1 MLGLDEAAAAA
12 VEWADVAFSYPADD
26 PAGGVAPPGSWGDP
40 VLHGASLAVPQ
51 GAFCLLSGATGSG
64 KSTLLRLAKP
74 EVAPQGRLSG
84 SVKVLGRPA
93 RSLSVRESACA
104 LCLVTQD
111 ASAQLVCDTVADE
124 LAFAMENLSMDPDA
138 MGRRMAE
145 ACCFFGIDGW
155 LHTPVSELSGGR
167 RQLAVLAAAMVLRPR
182 VLLLDEPTAQLDP
195 VSERTFLHGL
205 FRVNRELGVTVV
217 VATHHAAPMVP
228 YATMAVEVA
237 TGKVRPVPVESLAK
251 EPSTPCELPQ
261 PGERALSARDLWA
274 RYDSRCPWVLSGAAL
289 AVCAGEVRAL
299 VGGNGSGKST
309 LIKALAGIVRP
320 RKGRVADAGADRR
333 GYVPQDPRE
342 VLGSGT
348 VGQEL
353 MAWAPQAGFSEGDA
367 RAMADAVGL
376 AGLWGRDAA
385 ELSGGQRQLLAVAKV
400 LLCRPRTL
408 LLDEPVKGLD
418 AAARATVARLVA
430 DAARKGAAVVVA
442 THDLAFARNCCTT
455 VSMVFDGALTGTAPA
470 AEFFAESAFFS

>member
-1 MLGLDEAAAAA
+1 MTELDETGVPA

-26 PAGGVAPPGSWGDP
+26 PAGGVAPLGSWGEP
-40 VLHGASLAVPQ
+40 VLREASLSVPQ

-74 EVAPQGRLSG
+74 EVAPVGRLSG
-84 SVKVLGRPA
+84 SVEVLGRPVG
-93 RSLSVRESACA
+93 SLSVRQSACA
-104 LCLVTQD
+104 LGLVTQD
-111 ASAQLVCDTVADE
+111 ASAQLVCDTVGDE
-124 LAFAMENLSMDPDA
+124 LAFALENLSMAPGA
-138 MGRRMAE
+138 IGRRMAE

-155 LHTPVSELSGGR
+155 LHTPISELSGGQ

-195 VSERTFLHGL
+195 VAERAFLHGL

-217 VATHHAAPMVP
+217 VATHHAAPMTP
-228 YATMAVEVA
+228 YATMAVEVVA
-237 TGKVRPVPVESLAK
+237 GEVRPVPVDALAE
-251 EPSTPCELPQ
+251 EPSTPCELSL
-261 PGERALSARDLWA
+261 PGEPALVVRDLWA
-274 RYDSRCPWVLSGAAL
+274 RYDARCPWVLSGCGL
-289 AVCAGEVRAL
+289 EVRSGEVRAL

-309 LIKALAGIVRP
+309 LIKALAGIVRL
-320 RKGRVADAGADRR
+320 RRGKVADAGADRR

-353 MAWAPQAGFSEGDA
+353 MAWAPGAGFSEADA
-367 RAMADAVGL
+367 RAMAVSTGL
-376 AGLWGRDAA
+376 LGLWDRDAA

-408 LLDEPVKGLD
+408 LLDEPVKGHD

-430 DAARKGAAVVVA
+430 LAAREGAAVVVA
-442 THDLAFARNCCTT
+442 THDLAYARDCCTT

-470 AEFFAESAFFS
+470 SEFFAESVFFS

>member
-1 MLGLDEAAAAA
+1 MTESVETGTPA
-12 VEWADVAFSYPADD
+12 VEWAGVTFSYPADD
-26 PAGGVAPPGSWGDP
+26 PAGSMAPLGSWGDP
-40 VLHGASLAVPQ
+40 VLRGASLSVPQ

-93 RSLSVRESACA
+93 ESLSVRESACA
-104 LCLVTQD
+104 LGLVTQD

-124 LAFAMENLSMDPDA
+124 LAFALENLGMDSTA

-145 ACCFFGIDGW
+145 ACCFFGVDGW
-155 LHTPVSELSGGR
+155 LHTPVFELSGGR
-167 RQLAVLAAAMVLRPR
+167 RQLAVLAAAMVLRPS

-195 VSERTFLHGL
+195 VAERTFLHGL

-217 VATHHAAPMVP
+217 VATHHAAPMTP

-237 TGKVRPVPVESLAK
+237 GGEVRHVPVEVLADEK
-251 EPSTPCELPQ
+251 PVPCELPQ
-261 PGERALSARDLWA
+261 PGETALSATDLWA
-274 RYDSRCPWVLSGAAL
+274 RYDARYPWVLSGAEM
-289 AVCAGEVRAL
+289 AVRSGEVRAL

-309 LIKALAGIVRP
+309 LLKVLAGIVRP
-320 RKGRVADAGADRR
+320 RRGKVADAGADRR

-353 MAWAPQAGFSEGDA
+353 MAWAPGAGFSEGDA
-367 RAMADAVGL
+367 RAMAGTVGL
-376 AGLWGRDAA
+376 LGLWERDAA

-418 AAARATVARLVA
+418 RAARATVARLVA
-430 DAARKGAAVVVA
+430 DAAREGAAVVVA
-442 THDLAFARNCCTT
+442 THDLAFARDCCTT
-455 VSMVFDGALTGTAPA
+455 VSMAFDGALTGTAPA
-470 AEFFAESAFFS
+470 AEFFAESVFFS